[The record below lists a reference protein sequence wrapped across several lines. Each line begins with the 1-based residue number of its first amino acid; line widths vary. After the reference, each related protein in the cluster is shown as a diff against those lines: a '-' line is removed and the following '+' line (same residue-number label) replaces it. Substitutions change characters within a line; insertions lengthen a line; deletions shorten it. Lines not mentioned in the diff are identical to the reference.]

1 MSSEEYV
8 QKLYNR
14 KRKKTTSV
22 ATSRNLALKGGV
34 EDLNEFDDSYEKV
47 KVDLKK
53 QLGRN
58 PTNLET
64 LNFLLKVYEEGKG
77 KEEIDAVKVK
87 SEPDFYH

>member
-1 MSSEEYV
+1 MSSEEFV
-8 QKLYNR
+8 DMLYNR
-14 KRKKTTSV
+14 KRKRTTSV
-22 ATSRNLALKGGV
+22 AVSRSLKLKGGA

-64 LNFLLKVYEEGKG
+64 LNFLLKVYEEGKV
-77 KEEIDAVKVK
+77 KTEAVQVKV
-87 SEPDFYH
+87 EPDLYQK

>member
-1 MSSEEYV
+1 M

-77 KEEIDAVKVK
+77 KEKIDTVKVK
-87 SEPDFYH
+87 VEPDFYH